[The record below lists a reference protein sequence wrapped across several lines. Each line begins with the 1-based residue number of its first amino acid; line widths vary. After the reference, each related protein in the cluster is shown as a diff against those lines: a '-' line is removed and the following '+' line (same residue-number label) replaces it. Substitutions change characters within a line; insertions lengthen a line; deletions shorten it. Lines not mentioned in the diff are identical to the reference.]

1 MLRFMNRREL
11 LQSVSLLLGYSSVKR
26 LAGAT
31 EIQDAAIPRTNW
43 SGNLHYSTDKVF
55 APTTAEEAA
64 SIVRSNSKI
73 KALGSRHCFNNI
85 ADSTDAQISMRAV
98 KGIKIDAANKTV
110 TVGAGT
116 AYGELAPVLD
126 QAGFALANLA
136 SLPHISVGGTIATAT
151 HGSGVANQNLAAA
164 VQALRLVKADGSVI
178 HLSKAED
185 PARFPLSIVHLGA
198 LGVVTDVTLGI
209 LPRFDMSQV
218 VYENL
223 SFDQLEKNLDPI
235 MGTAYSV
242 SLFTDWQHNRA
253 TQVWIKRK
261 VNPNEPER
269 PLAPDFYGAT
279 LQKVKLHPVAGLS
292 AEPCTEQL
300 GSVGPWY
307 LKLPHFKMEFTPSAG
322 RELQTEYF
330 VPRSEAYRA
339 MRAVEQL
346 RDRITPLLFITEI
359 RTIASDQMPMSMH
372 HGRESLAIHFTWKP
386 DEPAVRQ
393 LLPTIEAALKPYG
406 VRPHWAK
413 IFEIEPAYLRAQYP
427 QMDQFRALANAFDPN
442 GKFRNKYLERNIFG

>member
-1 MLRFMNRREL
+1 M
-11 LQSVSLLLGYSSVKR
+11 SR
-26 LAGAT
+26 LAGAA
-31 EIQDAAIPRTNW
+31 ELQDAAVPRTNW

-55 APTTAEEAA
+55 APGSAEETAA
-64 SIVRSNSKI
+64 IVRANTKL
-73 KALGSRHCFNNI
+73 KPLGSRHCFNDI
-85 ADSTDAQISMRAV
+85 ADSSYAQISMRGV
-98 KGIKIDAANKTV
+98 KGIKIDAAAKTV

-126 QAGFALANLA
+126 QAGFALSNLA

-151 HGSGVANQNLAAA
+151 HGSGVGNQNLAAA
-164 VQALRLVKADGSVI
+164 VQALRLVKADGSVVQ
-178 HLSKAED
+178 LSRADD
-185 PARFPLSIVHLGA
+185 PAHFPLAIVHLGA
-198 LGVVTDVTLGI
+198 LGVVTEVTLGI
-209 LPRFDMSQV
+209 VPRFDMSQV

-223 SFDQLEKNLDPI
+223 SFDHLEKNLDAI
-235 MGTAYSV
+235 MGAAYSV
-242 SLFTDWQHNRA
+242 SLFTDWQRNRA
-253 TQVWIKRK
+253 TEVWIKRK
-261 VNPNEPER
+261 INPNEPEFK
-269 PLAPDFYGAT
+269 LAPEFYGAT
-279 LQKVKLHPVAGLS
+279 LQKVKLHPVAGQS

-307 LKLPHFKMEFTPSAG
+307 LKLPHFKMEFTPSTG

-330 VPRSEAYRA
+330 VPRSEGYRA

-393 LLPTIEAALKPYG
+393 LLPTIEAALKPFG
-406 VRPHWAK
+406 VRPHWGK
-413 IFEIEPAYLRAQYP
+413 IFEIDPTYLRAQYP
-427 QMDQFRALANAFDPN
+427 QMDQFRALASSMDPT
-442 GKFRNKYLERNIFG
+442 GKFRNKYLDRNIFS